1 VLEDKKERFGRNEWV
16 RGSWTWILKA
26 PDPSRDC
33 VGTCFFHSHLS
44 FFSFW
49 SSISQW
55 SGEIENNTEGG
66 MVFFAWKVIKHKR
79 TRVKPRTK
87 GLWLWALR
95 MSTNWSPQNTSLGSK
110 QESKEW
116 QKQLPKEK
124 KSQIDWLLLSGIVR
138 YWQKKIR
145 QVTESLEARKQ
156 GIHIKLKG
164 NSTTGSCTDYE
175 SFITTDW
182 EAHSNLLTQIK
193 SKCFSTF
200 HASSPACGFTLRFH
214 IVVREPSAAP
224 KLQYLGLKFNWKEY
238 FLSSLDDNNSHRSYS
253 VTDTGHFFLYV
264 NSSDLHI
271 NPILY

>member
-1 VLEDKKERFGRNEWV
+1 
-16 RGSWTWILKA
+16 
-26 PDPSRDC
+26 
-33 VGTCFFHSHLS
+33 
-44 FFSFW
+44 
-49 SSISQW
+49 
-55 SGEIENNTEGG
+55 

-253 VTDTGHFFLYV
+253 VTDTGHFFSMLIHLIFT
-264 NSSDLHI
+264 S
-271 NPILY
+271 ILYYTKTQKSKATFPSLILLGTEVAFKYSYQESWCLQIKWISCLFLYPKHWTRCFN